1 MDKYTPSYAMY
12 MYMYMLLTW
21 TGTHLAMLCIY
32 MYMYIPAHSLA
43 IPQRLHLGSIIYL
56 HVYCVAHR

>member
-1 MDKYTPSYAMY
+1 MDKYAPSYATYVHVHVYIADMDRYTPSYV
-12 MYMYMLLTW
+12 
-21 TGTHLAMLCIY
+21 